1 MKPTGFS
8 KKNNYKPEAHA
19 MIQSIT
25 QDNQND
31 KVLSEKI
38 QSFFKRFHV
47 TSALKA
53 ANAYKKKRT
62 RLYPFFNISSCLY
75 FQTVQ
80 CT

>member
-1 MKPTGFS
+1 
-8 KKNNYKPEAHA
+8 

-47 TSALKA
+47 ASA
-53 ANAYKKKRT
+53 
-62 RLYPFFNISSCLY
+62 
-75 FQTVQ
+75 V
-80 CT
+80 